1 MAKAST
7 KPASSVSQIILTKN
21 FLICDLVS
29 SGVDPYAGRK
39 KITEEARIREDV
51 KRDLLHDLKQMGWK
65 GPGGSGG
72 SQTKKEKPKKE
83 KKKKGEHSGDAKV
96 AKLCAQHNSAA
107 GCSNSSCTKE
117 HRCNKRAGDFVCGST
132 KHTSSSCDHPKFK

>member
-1 MAKAST
+1 MVA
-7 KPASSVSQIILTKN
+7 
-21 FLICDLVS
+21 

-107 GCSNSSCTKE
+107 GCSNGSCTKE

-132 KHTSSSCDHPKFK
+132 KHTSSSCDHPRFK

>member
-51 KRDLLHDLKQMGWK
+51 KRDLLQDLKQLGWK
-65 GPGGSGG
+65 APGGGGVQSSGG
-72 SQTKKEKPKKE
+72 FFFF
-83 KKKKGEHSGDAKV
+83 A
-96 AKLCAQHNSAA
+96 LAA
-107 GCSNSSCTKE
+107 SNWSC
-117 HRCNKRAGDFVCGST
+117 F
-132 KHTSSSCDHPKFK
+132 F